1 MLAFPTV
8 RAALPGVT
16 SNACDGPTTMPSLR
30 RRVAAWLLPSLVV
43 VLTVNAVLSYR
54 GALEAA
60 NLAYDR
66 SLWASIKSIG
76 ENSYV
81 KDERIRVDIPY
92 SALEVFSEGAQERV
106 FYAVVGPNG
115 KLLTG
120 YPDMPVPQPVPG
132 DGVLKTADAI
142 YNGEAV
148 RMGVMRKRLYDPTVS
163 GDDDILILVAETTET
178 RTELA
183 RQLFVGSLSRQLALI
198 GLGSLLVIVA
208 LGTAFRPL
216 LRLRDTIRQRT
227 DEDLTPVSPDDV
239 PSEIRPLIDAINL
252 HMGRISAML
261 EARQRF
267 LADAAHQL
275 RTPLTVLGT
284 QAEYGLRQDDPAE
297 MRRTLEGIGQ
307 SIRTAQRLTNQM
319 LSLSRAEAASGMV
332 QERSRVDLAAL
343 VRNVAL
349 DLGSMALR
357 RTIDLAYEGAQNG
370 VFVDGNEPMLREL
383 FSNLLDNAIRYT
395 PDGGQVTVSVTAEAA
410 AATTLIRDS
419 GPGIPPA
426 ERDKVFQRFYRCADR
441 NDVAGSGLGL
451 AIVREICTAHHGR
464 VSLDG
469 NPGGRGLA
477 VTVRLPAAQIT

>member
-1 MLAFPTV
+1 
-8 RAALPGVT
+8 
-16 SNACDGPTTMPSLR
+16 MPSLR

-106 FYAVVGPNG
+106 FYAVIGPDG

-148 RMGVMRKRLYDPTVS
+148 RMGVMRKRLYDPSVS
-163 GDDDILILVAETTET
+163 GDDDIFILVAETTET
-178 RTELA
+178 RTVLA
-183 RQLFVGSLSRQLALI
+183 RQLFFGSLSRQLALI

-208 LGTAFRPL
+208 MGTAFRPL

-227 DEDLTPVSPDDV
+227 DEDLTPVSAEDMPN
-239 PSEIRPLIDAINL
+239 EIRPLVDAINH
-252 HMGRISAML
+252 HMARISDML
-261 EARQRF
+261 DARKRF

-284 QAEYGLRQDDPAE
+284 QAEYGLRQEDPAE
-297 MRRTLEGIGQ
+297 MRRSLEGIGQ
-307 SIRTAQRLTNQM
+307 SIRGAQRLTNQM
-319 LSLSRAEAASGMV
+319 LSLSRAEAAMGMV
-332 QERSRVDLAAL
+332 QERSRVDLAVL

-357 RTIDLAYEGAQNG
+357 KKIDLAYEGAQSG

-395 PDGGQVTVSVTAEAA
+395 PDGGQVTASVSLTAEPSAA
-410 AATTLIRDS
+410 ATLIRDS

-464 VSLDG
+464 VTLDG
-469 NPGGRGLA
+469 NPGGCGLA
-477 VTVRLPAAQIT
+477 VSVHLPAATTA

>member
-1 MLAFPTV
+1 
-8 RAALPGVT
+8 
-16 SNACDGPTTMPSLR
+16 MPSLR

-43 VLTVNAVLSYR
+43 VLAVNAVLSYR

-81 KDERIRVDIPY
+81 KDDRIRVDIPY

-106 FYAVVGPNG
+106 FYAVIGPDG

-132 DGVLKTADAI
+132 DGVLKTTDAI
-142 YNGEAV
+142 YNGDAV
-148 RMGVMRKRLYDPTVS
+148 RIGVMRKRLYDPAVS

-183 RQLFVGSLSRQLALI
+183 RQLFFGSLSRQLALI
-198 GLGSLLVIVA
+198 GLGSLLVILA
-208 LGTAFRPL
+208 MGTAFRPL

-227 DEDLTPVSPDDV
+227 NEDLTPVSPEDV
-239 PSEIRPLIDAINL
+239 PNEIRPLIDAINH
-252 HMGRISAML
+252 HMARLSDML
-261 EARQRF
+261 EARKRF

-284 QAEYGLRQDDPAE
+284 QAEYGLRQEDPAE
-297 MRRTLEGIGQ
+297 MRRTLEGIGR
-307 SIRTAQRLTNQM
+307 SIHGAQRLTNQ
-319 LSLSRAEAASGMV
+319 LLALSRAEAANGLV
-332 QERSRVDLAAL
+332 QERSRLDLAAL

-357 RTIDLAYEGAQNG
+357 KNIDLAYEGTQGG
-370 VFVDGNEPMLREL
+370 VFVDGNEPTLREL

-395 PDGGQVTVSVTAEAA
+395 PEEGQVTVAVSAEPTH
-410 AATTLIRDS
+410 ATVVIRDN
-419 GPGIPPA
+419 GPGIPA
-426 ERDKVFQRFYRCADR
+426 EERAKVFQRFYRCFDQGTTE
-441 NDVAGSGLGL
+441 GSGLGL
-451 AIVREICTAHHGR
+451 AIVREICAAHAGHVTLGA
-464 VSLDG
+464 
-469 NPGGRGLA
+469 NPAGRGLA
-477 VTVRLPAAQIT
+477 VSVRLPAATTA